1 MYYCTVNGTLPP
13 MRRLFSRFRRQ
24 QQQTRPLRGEDQ
36 LIFTPQTFLKFRFR
50 VLFWRHSQTQLIG
63 SLNDQIRSLPVPISS
78 RQEHLRHWSQNGGGT
93 EGGLPPAASRDRQS
107 QRRGAFKSLLK
118 DSENQPLN
126 NTWLRAGNYSF
137 LGFLKFF

>member
-1 MYYCTVNGTLPP
+1 
-13 MRRLFSRFRRQ
+13 MRRLFSWFRRQ
-24 QQQTRPLRGEDQ
+24 QQQTRPLPSEHQ

-78 RQEHLRHWSQNGGGT
+78 RQEHLRHRSQNGGGT
-93 EGGLPPAASRDRQS
+93 EDGLPPAASRDRRS

-118 DSENQPLN
+118 DSENEQSN
-126 NTWLRAGNYSF
+126 NTWLRAGKLFVLRIFKVFFFFF
-137 LGFLKFF
+137 LI